1 MKKTT
6 IFQIGA
12 LILMMLYGVYAT
24 TGPGGAQ
31 PAGGTAAGGILS
43 ADVRVVYE
51 KSPTP

>member
-31 PAGGTAAGGILS
+31 PAARPQIC
-43 ADVRVVYE
+43 
-51 KSPTP
+51 TPETPCDS